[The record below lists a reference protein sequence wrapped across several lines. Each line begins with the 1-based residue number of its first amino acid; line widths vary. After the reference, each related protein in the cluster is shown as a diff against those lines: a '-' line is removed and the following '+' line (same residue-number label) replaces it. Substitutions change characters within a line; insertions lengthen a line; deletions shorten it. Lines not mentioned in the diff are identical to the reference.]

1 MKAGTAPIFVSLFL
15 AGAGLCVGL
24 RHQPDA
30 EKHKPPQEEAS
41 ERPPAEAVELAAMDL
56 GHSKPHKPKL
66 GPPEEGMVRNYNP
79 GGPRWIHRWDRIAL
93 SGGNDSEPF
102 ETAYHYDDWVSTE
115 QLHYVNLSRP
125 PCVRPVGHGKKT
137 CMLLSHGICLP
148 HSKGVSSLK
157 GGYEKCME
165 PRKTCAVVGSSHHLL
180 DVSLGRYIDSHDVVI
195 RINSAPAGTMSP
207 PTPPPDVEPEFSPEF
222 LKDLVKHVGTRT
234 DVRFVN
240 HYGIVPEAEGV
251 GEHQCLFLHEPKIP
265 EPCGWSCS
273 RNAGLCNI
281 TCGKYGPYGCT
292 KKAKHC
298 DLKEFKCMGSEMEEE
313 RDWGNRTVFLE
324 NYFGMIADQVV
335 PHATAGFKA
344 LMYAMN
350 RCEKVTVL
358 GFGPSCHHEEAGAR
372 YYEGNVGIFSWHHY
386 SEEFMLLKRAAE
398 RGTKVLLHPDVRK
411 AISTVKKLEVRLPQ
425 CVEEHHGRHIS
436 QLLEGVHPDGA
447 VSLVREPLAKG
458 TETI

>member
-1 MKAGTAPIFVSLFL
+1 VLLFL
-15 AGAGLCVGL
+15 SGIGLCVGL
-24 RHQPDA
+24 RHSRDA
-30 EKHKPPQEEAS
+30 ERRLPNAAKDFRDSKHE
-41 ERPPAEAVELAAMDL
+41 M
-56 GHSKPHKPKL
+56 PKYA
-66 GPPEEGMVRNYNP
+66 PPEEGLVRNPLPN
-79 GGPRWIHRWDRIAL
+79 GRRWIHRKDRIRL
-93 SGGNDSEPF
+93 TGNNASEPF
-102 ETAYHYDDWVSTE
+102 ETAYHHDDGVSTE
-115 QLHYVNLSRP
+115 QLRYGNNLSRP
-125 PCVRPVGHGKKT
+125 ACVRQVGRGKKS
-137 CMLLSHGICLP
+137 CMLLSHGLCPKNSQGI
-148 HSKGVSSLK
+148 SSLK
-157 GGYEKCME
+157 GGYARCME
-165 PRKTCAVVGSSHHLL
+165 RRKTCAVVGSSQHLL
-180 DVSLGRYIDSHDVVI
+180 NASWGREIDGHDVVI
-195 RINSAPAGTMSP
+195 RINSAPAGTVFP
-207 PTPPPDVEPEFSPEF
+207 PTPPPNVKPEF
-222 LKDLVKHVGTRT
+222 LPEFQKGLASHVGTRT

-240 HYGIVPEAEGV
+240 YLGIMPEEEGD
-251 GEHQCLFLHEPKIP
+251 GGGQCLFLHEPKIP
-265 EPCGWSCS
+265 EACGALCA
-273 RNAGLCNI
+273 RNPGFCNM
-281 TCGKYGPYGCT
+281 TCFKRGPYACT
-292 KKAKHC
+292 KRAKHC
-298 DLKEFKCMGSEMEEE
+298 NLKDFKCMGSAMRKEK
-313 RDWGNRTVFLE
+313 DWGKRSVFLE